1 MKKIAVHII
10 TYRCYWLAGII
21 LATIFFGYHASQIK
35 MVTVFDD
42 LFPQEHRYIKV
53 HNKFRELF
61 GGANLV
67 SLELRVKEGSIF
79 NTRTLEKLK
88 RITEEIENV
97 PWIHPYQI
105 VSLARRNV
113 KDVKVSGWGVKNVPV
128 MYPKVPQSPG
138 ELEELRDTVY
148 HNDMIYGSMVS
159 LDGKSTLVQ
168 AVFIR
173 NPRTGEDIDYKLVF
187 DKINEICD
195 RERDENTVITLSG
208 NPILYGWVYSYFTE
222 MKWIFALTITIII
235 ALLFFYFRSVIG
247 VIRPLISGF
256 VSAAWGLGLVHL
268 LGYNIDPLIIVIPF
282 LISARVVS
290 HSVQMVRRY
299 DEAFY
304 EHRDVK
310 TACIES
316 CASLMAP
323 GLLGIITDGLCIL
336 VILTAPI
343 PILTKMAMMGFYW
356 VMSIIVSVL
365 ILDPIILSFLPAP
378 TLKEE
383 KFKEVPII
391 QKTLGLVGGIP
402 YSKNGRRIV
411 IAVTVIVFVIGGY
424 YGQFLKIGDAKPG
437 TPILWP
443 DSEYNRATASMN
455 EKFPGTDQ
463 LFVIVEGEEK
473 DIIEKPE
480 SIKLMEDFQRHME
493 VLPEV
498 GGTVSLASVT
508 PRINEVLHYGDPKWG
523 IQAFHDKQLMG
534 MLVVMFSQGCEPG
547 EMDRFMSR
555 DGRLANVICFVK
567 DHKGATIERVLNRAR
582 IFIKENPSDKI
593 KFKLAGGIIGVLG
606 AANEI
611 IARAEIV
618 SILLAL
624 FVVFLTCSIAYRSF
638 FAGLLF
644 VIPLVASNYLTFAY
658 MAYKDIGM
666 NVNTLPI
673 SALGIGL
680 GVDYGIYIVS
690 RMKEE
695 YAKVKDYRQASIN
708 ALSTAGGAVLF
719 TGTTLIAGV
728 IFWYFLSSLKFQAEM
743 GLLLAIWMLI
753 SMLGGMVLI
762 PTVVAM
768 VRPKFIARAGGPG
781 SVKG

>member
-1 MKKIAVHII
+1 MKRIAVHII
-10 TYRCYWLAGII
+10 TYRWYWLAGIV
-21 LATIFFGYHASQIK
+21 LATIFFGYHASQMK

-42 LFPQEHRYIKV
+42 LFPQQHRYIKV

-67 SLELRVKEGSIF
+67 SLELRVKEGNIF
-79 NTRTLEKLK
+79 NTKTLEKLK
-88 RITEEIENV
+88 RITLDIEAV

-113 KDVKVSGWGVKNVPV
+113 RDIKVSGWGMKNFPV
-128 MYPKVPQSPG
+128 MYPDVPQTQEG
-138 ELEELRDTVY
+138 LDELRDTVY
-148 HNDMIYGSMVS
+148 HNDMIYGTMVS
-159 LDGKSTLVQ
+159 LDGKSTLLQ

-195 RERDENTVITLSG
+195 RERDENTIINLSG
-208 NPILYGWVYSYFTE
+208 NPILYGWIYSYFNE
-222 MKWIFALTITIII
+222 MKCIFAITVTIIV

-256 VSAAWGLGLVHL
+256 ISAVWGLGLANL

-299 DEAFY
+299 DEAYY

-316 CASLMAP
+316 CAALMAP
-323 GLLGIITDGLCIL
+323 GLLGVITDGLGIL

-343 PILTKMAMMGFYW
+343 PMLTKMAMMGFYW

-365 ILDPIILSFLPAP
+365 ILDPILLSFLPAP
-378 TLKEE
+378 SVKEE
-383 KFKEVPII
+383 KFKEVAII
-391 QKTLGLVGGIP
+391 HHTLGFLGGIP
-402 YSKNGRRIV
+402 YSKKGRR
-411 IAVTVIVFVIGGY
+411 TVIVLTVIIFAIGGY
-424 YGQFLKIGDAKPG
+424 YGQYLKIGDAKPG

-443 DSEYNRATASMN
+443 DSEYNRATASVN
-455 EKFPGTDQ
+455 EKFTGTDQ
-463 LFVIVEGEEK
+463 LFVIVEGQEK

-480 SIKLMEDFQRHME
+480 SMKLMEDFQRHME

-498 GGTVSLASVT
+498 GGTLSLASVT
-508 PRINEVLHYGDPKWG
+508 PRVNEVLHYGDPKWG
-523 IQAFHDKQLMG
+523 IQAFHNAQLMG
-534 MLVVMFSQGCEPG
+534 MLVVMFAQGCEPG

-555 DGRLANVICFVK
+555 DGRLANLIFFVK
-567 DHKGATIERVLNRAR
+567 DHKGDTIERVLNRAKT
-582 IFIKENPSDKI
+582 FIKENPSEKI

-606 AANEI
+606 AANEV

-618 SILLAL
+618 SIALAFL
-624 FVVFLTCSIAYRSF
+624 VVFVTCAIAYRSF

-658 MAYKDIGM
+658 MAYRDIGM

-695 YAKVKDYRQASIN
+695 YAKVKDYKQASIN

-728 IFWYFLSSLKFQAEM
+728 IFWYFLSSLRFQAEM
-743 GLLLAIWMLI
+743 GLLLAMWMFI

-781 SVKG
+781 SG